1 MADAVVIGAGPN
13 GLTGAN
19 VLASAGWDVV
29 CLEAQPE
36 PGGAARSGPLTGEP
50 GFVHDYFSAFYP
62 LAAASPALRLLDLE
76 SYGLRWRRTPLV
88 VAHPVG
94 DGPTAS
100 LSMDLEETCASL
112 DAFAPGDGDAWR
124 RLYGLWEQIGD
135 DLVEALLGRVFPPV
149 GPAVRMAASLRRD
162 VLRFVRFG
170 LLPVRRLGEEEF
182 RGEGGPRLLASTAL
196 HTDLTPDS
204 AAGGLFGWLLC
215 CIGQQRGW
223 PVPEGGA
230 GGITD
235 ALVRRFR
242 SEGGTLE
249 RNARVTSVIVRRR
262 RAVGVRLADG
272 REIPARRAVIADVG
286 APQLFLD
293 LVGEQHLPPRL
304 VDDLTRRFQY
314 DNGTVKIDWA
324 LDRPIPWV
332 SPDARRAGTVHVA
345 EGVDALSDYA
355 AQLNRKLIP
364 SAPFLL
370 VGQYS
375 MGDPTRAPAGCE
387 TAWAYTHTPQAVHG
401 DAGGDGLTG
410 SWDERETEVFVRR
423 MEDQIEALAPGF
435 RDLIRARHVW
445 TPASMEQADQNLVGG
460 AVNGG
465 TAQLHQQI
473 VFRPVPALLGRPETP
488 VRGLFLGSASA
499 HPTGGVHGA
508 CGANA
513 ARAALVWSR
522 AGRTAVAL
530 GGAAALYAG
539 WRMNGSSRLI
549 TLK

>member
-1 MADAVVIGAGPN
+1 MADGVVIGAGPN
-13 GLTGAN
+13 GLTAAN

-29 CLEAQPE
+29 CLEAQSE

-50 GFVHDYFSAFYP
+50 GFTHDYFSAFYP
-62 LAAASPALRLLDLE
+62 LSAASPAFRPLDLE
-76 SYGLRWRRTPLV
+76 AHGLRWRRTPLV
-88 VAHPVG
+88 VSHPVR
-94 DGPTAS
+94 DGLTAS
-100 LSMDLEETCASL
+100 LSMDLEETCASF

-124 RLYGLWEQIGD
+124 RLYGLWQKIGD

-149 GPAVRMAASLRRD
+149 GPTVKMAASLRRD
-162 VLRFVRFG
+162 LVRFVRFG

-182 RGEGGPRLLASTAL
+182 RGEGAPRLLASNAL
-196 HTDLTPDS
+196 HADLTPDS
-204 AAGGLFGWLLC
+204 VAGGLYGWLLC

-230 GGITD
+230 GGITA
-235 ALVRRFR
+235 ALVRRLR
-242 SEGGTLE
+242 SEGGMLE
-249 RNARVTSVIVRRR
+249 CDARVASVIVRRR

-272 REIPARRAVIADVG
+272 REISARRAVIADVG

-293 LVGEQHLPPRL
+293 LVGRDHLPGNL
-304 VDDLTRRFQY
+304 IDDLERRFQY
-314 DNGTVKIDWA
+314 DSGTVKVDWA
-324 LDRPIPWV
+324 LDGPIPWI
-332 SPDARRAGTVHVA
+332 SDDARRAGTVHVA
-345 EGVDALSDYA
+345 EGMDALTEFTS
-355 AQLNRKLIP
+355 QLNRKLIP
-364 SAPFLL
+364 SEPFLL
-370 VGQYS
+370 FGQYS
-375 MGDPTRAPAGCE
+375 MGDPTRAPAGKE
-387 TAWAYTHTPQAVHG
+387 TAWGYTHVPQDVRG

-423 MEDQIEALAPGF
+423 MEDQVEALAPGF

-445 TPASMEQADQNLVGG
+445 TPVNMEQADQNLVGG

-488 VRGLFLGSASA
+488 VRGLYLGSASA

-513 ARAALVWSR
+513 ARAALAWSR

-530 GGAAALYAG
+530 GGGAALAG
-539 WRMNGSSRLI
+539 VVRGARRGRG
-549 TLK
+549 

>member
-1 MADAVVIGAGPN
+1 VADAVVIGAGPN

-29 CLEAQPE
+29 CVEAQSE

-62 LAAASPALRLLDLE
+62 LSAASPAFRPLDLE

-88 VAHPVG
+88 VAHPTR
-94 DGPTAS
+94 DGTTAS

-124 RLYGLWEQIGD
+124 RLYGLWEKVGD
-135 DLVEALLGRVFPPV
+135 DLLEALLGRVFPPV
-149 GPAVRMAASLRRD
+149 GPAVKMAASLRRD
-162 VLRFVRFG
+162 LVRFLRFG
-170 LLPVRRLGEEEF
+170 LLSVRRLGEEEF
-182 RGEGGPRLLASTAL
+182 RGDGGPRLLASNAL
-196 HTDLTPDS
+196 HADLTPDS
-204 AAGGLFGWLLC
+204 VAGGLYGWLLC

-235 ALVRRFR
+235 ALVRRFQ
-242 SEGGTLE
+242 SEGGTIE
-249 RNARVTSVIVRRR
+249 CNARVESVIIRRG
-262 RAVGVRLADG
+262 RAVGVKLADG
-272 REIPARRAVIADVG
+272 REIGARRAIVADVG

-293 LVGEQHLPPRL
+293 LVGRDHLPDNL
-304 VDDLTRRFQY
+304 VDDLKRFQY
-314 DNGTVKIDWA
+314 DNGTVKVDWA
-324 LDRPIPWV
+324 LDGPIPWD
-332 SPDARRAGTVHVA
+332 SEDARRAGTVHVA
-345 EGVDALSDYA
+345 EGMDALSDFTL
-355 AQLNRKLIP
+355 QLNRKLIP
-364 SAPFLL
+364 ADPFLL
-370 VGQYS
+370 FGQYS
-375 MGDPTRAPAGCE
+375 MGDPTRAPEGCE
-387 TAWAYTHTPQAVHG
+387 TAWAYTHTPQEVRG
-401 DAGGDGLTG
+401 DAGGDDLTG
-410 SWDERETEVFVRR
+410 KWDERETDVFVRR
-423 MEDQIEALAPGF
+423 MEDQVEALAPGF

-445 TPASMEQADQNLVGG
+445 TPVNMEQADQNLVGG

-473 VFRPVPALLGRPETP
+473 VFRPVPAMLGRPETP

-513 ARAALVWSR
+513 ARAALAWSR

-530 GGAAALYAG
+530 GGAAAAAG
-539 WRMNGSSRLI
+539 VLGAARRG
-549 TLK
+549 